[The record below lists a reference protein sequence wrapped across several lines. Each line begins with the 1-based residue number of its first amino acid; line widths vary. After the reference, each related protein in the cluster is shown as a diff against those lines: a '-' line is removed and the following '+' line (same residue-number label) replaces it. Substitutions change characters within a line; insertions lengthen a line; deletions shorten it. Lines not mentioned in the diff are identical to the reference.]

1 MAISDSMAR
10 PDGQDLNAETVKNG
24 IKVPPELQE
33 AYTRVVVA
41 GMKVMFSKDSHKLML
56 KQLDAG
62 GPLGE
67 RLGKGIAGLMLIL
80 FKESKQTM
88 PPQVII
94 PAGVELLMQAVDFL
108 RQANLENPTNK
119 DIGDGT
125 QLMITLI
132 LQKFGVSPEKIQEL
146 VGPYDNSGVD
156 VAAAQMGGQ
165 PPQPAQQPGSSPV
178 GGVA

>member
-1 MAISDSMAR
+1 MAIRDQMTQ
-10 PDGQDLNAETVKNG
+10 PEGQTLDANTVKQG
-24 IKVPPELQE
+24 IKVPPQLQE

-41 GMKVMFSKDSHKLML
+41 GMKVMFSKESHKLVLDQL
-56 KQLDAG
+56 KQPGSLS
-62 GPLGE
+62 E

-108 RQANLENPTNK
+108 RQSHLENPTNK

-125 QLMITLI
+125 QLMIQII
-132 LQKFGVSPEKIQEL
+132 LQKFGVAPEKIQQL
-146 VGPYDNSGVD
+146 MGGYDNAPAEAQAKQM
-156 VAAAQMGGQ
+156 AAPAPAAGG
-165 PPQPAQQPGSSPV
+165 A
-178 GGVA
+178 A